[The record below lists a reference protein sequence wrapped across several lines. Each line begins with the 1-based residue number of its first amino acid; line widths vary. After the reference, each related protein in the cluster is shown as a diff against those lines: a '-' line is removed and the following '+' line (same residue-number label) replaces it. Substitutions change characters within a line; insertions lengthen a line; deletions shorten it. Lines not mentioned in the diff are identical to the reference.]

1 MTKNGKGNRE
11 LKYQALSSIRK
22 EYVNLKTDLLILLNQ
37 MRKKIRMKKSEES
50 LGELWDTIKKNNIC
64 IMEVPEGKGR
74 GRKGWKTYLK
84 KYG

>member
-1 MTKNGKGNRE
+1 
-11 LKYQALSSIRK
+11 
-22 EYVNLKTDLLILLNQ
+22 